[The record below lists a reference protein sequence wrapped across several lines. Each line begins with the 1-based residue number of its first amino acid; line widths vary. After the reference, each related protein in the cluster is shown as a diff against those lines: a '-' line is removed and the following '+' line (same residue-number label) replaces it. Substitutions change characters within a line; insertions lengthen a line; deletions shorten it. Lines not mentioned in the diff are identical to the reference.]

1 MSGQDSRCQSV
12 SINGVILII
21 LAKTMINPIFEKKF
35 LEALDLCN
43 SLSEFSCQPS
53 NFPCQ
58 AIHLFCEIGAE
69 LQSLLEL
76 NTLYSEQILIAKKS
90 IEKYARTVDNWKTG
104 NCPFGVKDHCNIVNF
119 FLSLN
124 TQYFYFFLSLNTQY
138 FYFFRGDNF
147 TPELICEFL
156 QDWKGIDL
164 FPLLSKKSQ
173 LVTQ

>member
-1 MSGQDSRCQSV
+1 
-12 SINGVILII
+12 
-21 LAKTMINPIFEKKF
+21 MINPIFEKKF

-43 SLSEFSCQPS
+43 SLSEFSCKPS
-53 NFPCQ
+53 NHPCQ

-69 LQSLLEL
+69 PQSLLEL
-76 NTLYSEQILIAKKS
+76 NALHSEQILIAKKS

-124 TQYFYFFLSLNTQY
+124 TQD

-164 FPLLSKKSQ
+164 FPLLSKKAQ

>member
-1 MSGQDSRCQSV
+1 
-12 SINGVILII
+12 
-21 LAKTMINPIFEKKF
+21 
-35 LEALDLCN
+35 
-43 SLSEFSCQPS
+43 
-53 NFPCQ
+53 
-58 AIHLFCEIGAE
+58 
-69 LQSLLEL
+69 LEL

-90 IEKYARTVDNWKTG
+90 IEKYTRTVDNWKAG
-104 NCPFGVKDHCNIVNF
+104 NCPFWVKDHCNIVNF

-124 TQYFYFFLSLNTQY
+124 TQD

-164 FPLLSKKSQ
+164 FPLLSKKSE

>member
-1 MSGQDSRCQSV
+1 
-12 SINGVILII
+12 
-21 LAKTMINPIFEKKF
+21 MINPIFEKKF

-43 SLSEFSCQPS
+43 SLSEFACQPS
-53 NFPCQ
+53 NLPCQ
-58 AIHLFCEIGAE
+58 AIHLFCEIGTE
-69 LQSLLEL
+69 PQSLLEL
-76 NTLYSEQILIAKKS
+76 NALHSEQILIAKKS

-124 TQYFYFFLSLNTQY
+124 TQD

-156 QDWKGIDL
+156 QDWKGINL
-164 FPLLSKKSQ
+164 FPLLSQKAQ
-173 LVTQ
+173 LVAQ